1 MRVQTGVTMEPTV
14 ASQDAGVSPERERRN
29 IQALLGGAS
38 LELSSRDPAE
48 IDACMDLLEPG
59 TAVYISMPP
68 GQTYHGNV
76 ALAARLRRAGFH
88 PVPHIAARRIAS
100 RDALDEYLERAVG
113 EAAVDSALVIAGD
126 SDRASGPFEASLALL
141 ETGLFQRYGIVHV
154 GVAGHPEGHP
164 RIAASALDSALAA
177 KKSLAR
183 RSGLDLRVVTQ
194 FSFES
199 EPVLAWVAKMKGHG
213 IPVRVG
219 LSGPASLPRL
229 LRFAALCGIGN
240 SVRALKA
247 RPQAITRLLVETGPE
262 VVVRELAQHLGPPIA
277 GLHFFCFGGLVRTA
291 RWLRAMREGRFELTE
306 DGGFRVGSA

>member
-1 MRVQTGVTMEPTV
+1 MEPPVEPAV
-14 ASQDAGVSPERERRN
+14 ASQAIGVSPGGERRI
-29 IQALLGGAS
+29 IQDLLAGAS

-48 IDACMDLLEPG
+48 IDACVDLLEPG

-76 ALAARLRRAGFH
+76 ALAARLRRSGFH

-100 RDALDEYLERAVG
+100 RDALDDYLERAVG
-113 EAAVDSALVIAGD
+113 EAAVDSAFVIAGD
-126 SDRASGPFEASLALL
+126 SARASGPFEASLALL
-141 ETGLFQRYGIVHV
+141 ETGLFQRHGIVHV
-154 GVAGHPEGHP
+154 GVAGYPEGHP

-177 KKSLAR
+177 KKTLAR
-183 RSGLDLRVVTQ
+183 QAGLDLRVVTQ

-199 EPVLAWVAKMKGHG
+199 DPVLAWVAKIKGHG
-213 IPVRVG
+213 IPVHVG

-229 LRFAALCGIGN
+229 LRFAAMCGVGN

-306 DGGFRVGSA
+306 DGSFRVGSA